1 MSGVDLASVLLQQN
15 GSGNATGNATNAT
28 AGNATNATAG
38 NATNA
43 TAGNATNATAGNATN
58 ATAAGPTSETPL
70 PDLISGLL
78 GLDGFGIWG
87 DAVAAL
93 LGAFL
98 IANVMLTMTA
108 VAGPW
113 AKRKIT
119 AAFTDRIAVNR
130 IGPFGLLIIVA
141 DAVRLLSKE
150 LIVPEGADRPAW
162 DLAPIILPFSALL
175 GFAVIPMGSGIQ
187 LADPETG
194 LVFAFAA
201 ASIASLGLVMA
212 GYASNNKYSM
222 LGGLRSI
229 AQNLAYEIPLV
240 VTAAS
245 VVIFTGTLRMSEIV
259 AVQSQPLIEAGAL
272 TIPSW
277 FAFVNPFA
285 FVLFLVANMAE
296 IGRNPFDIPEAP
308 TEIVAGYQTEYSS
321 VYFVL
326 FYLGEFI
333 HIFLG
338 GALMAVLFLGGAA
351 PPVPALGF
359 IPGFVWFVIKIWAF
373 FLFTQWCRSAV
384 PRVRIDQLIEIG
396 WKGML
401 ELAFANLVL
410 TAIIVGVII

>member
-1 MSGVDLASVLLQQN
+1 MTSAILLQAGGGQGGGGGDPTLLPETIANALGLSGVV
-15 GSGNATGNATNAT
+15 
-28 AGNATNATAG
+28 
-38 NATNA
+38 
-43 TAGNATNATAGNATN
+43 
-58 ATAAGPTSETPL
+58 
-70 PDLISGLL
+70 
-78 GLDGFGIWG
+78 G
-87 DAVAAL
+87 DVVGGL

-98 IANVMLTMTA
+98 IANIMLMMTA

-130 IGPFGLLIIVA
+130 VGPFGLLIIVA

-150 LIVPEGADRPAW
+150 LIVPEGVDRPAW
-162 DLAPIILPFSALL
+162 DIAPIILPFSALL

-194 LVFAFAA
+194 LVFVFAVS
-201 ASIASLGLVMA
+201 SIASLGLVMG
-212 GYASNNKYSM
+212 GYASNNKFSL
-222 LGGLRSI
+222 LGGLRAV
-229 AQNLAYEIPLV
+229 AQNIAYEIPLV
-240 VTAAS
+240 ITAAS
-245 VVIFTGTLRMSEIV
+245 VVIFTGSLQMSEIV
-259 AVQSQPLIEAGAL
+259 AAQTQPLVTVAGV
-272 TIPSW
+272 TIPQW

-285 FVLFLVANMAE
+285 FALFMIANLAE

-338 GALMAVLFLGGAA
+338 GALVAVLFLGG
-351 PPVPALGF
+351 PAGPFL
-359 IPGFVWFVIKIWAF
+359 PGFVWFLIKIWAF
-373 FLFTQWCRSAV
+373 FLFTQWARSAI

-401 ELAFANLVL
+401 VLSFANLVL
-410 TAIIVGVII
+410 TAIIVGVIA

>member
-1 MSGVDLASVLLQQN
+1 MGSVLLQ
-15 GSGNATGNATNAT
+15 SGTPTPTGTANASAANASAS
-28 AGNATNATAG
+28 
-38 NATNA
+38 
-43 TAGNATNATAGNATN
+43 
-58 ATAAGPTSETPL
+58 GPVTTLPET
-70 PDLISGLL
+70 ISGAL
-78 GLDGFGIWG
+78 GLSGTLG
-87 DAVAAL
+87 DVVGGL
-93 LGAFL
+93 IGAFL
-98 IANVMLTMTA
+98 IANIMLGMTA
-108 VAGPW
+108 LAGPW

-150 LIVPEGADRPAW
+150 LIVPDGVDRPAW

-175 GFAVIPMGSGIQ
+175 GFAVIPLGSGLQ

-194 LVFAFAA
+194 IVFAFAA
-201 ASIASLGLVMA
+201 ASVASLGLVMA
-212 GYASNNKYSM
+212 GYASNNKYSL
-222 LGGLRSI
+222 LGSLRSI

-240 VTAAS
+240 LTAAS
-245 VVIFTGTLRMSEIV
+245 VILFAGTFRTSEIV
-259 AVQSQPLIEAGAL
+259 AAQSETLVTIAGIA
-272 TIPSW
+272 IPGW
-277 FAFVNPFA
+277 YAFVNPFA
-285 FVLFLVANMAE
+285 FVLFVVANLAE
-296 IGRNPFDIPEAP
+296 IGRDPFDIPEAP

-338 GALMAVLFLGGAA
+338 GALIAVLFLGGPAG
-351 PPVPALGF
+351 PVL
-359 IPGFVWFVIKIWAF
+359 PGFVWMVIKMWAF

-401 ELAFANLVL
+401 VLSLANLVL
-410 TAIIVGVII
+410 TAVLVGVIA